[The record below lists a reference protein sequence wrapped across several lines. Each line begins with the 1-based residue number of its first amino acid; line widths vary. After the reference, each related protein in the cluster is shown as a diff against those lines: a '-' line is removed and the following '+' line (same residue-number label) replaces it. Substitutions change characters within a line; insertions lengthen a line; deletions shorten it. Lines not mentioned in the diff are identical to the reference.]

1 MKLWYDNQVA
11 LHIVTNHFFHER
23 FKPIAIDCYFIQ
35 EKIPDIATSYDKK
48 QLHDIFQKA

>member
-11 LHIVTNHFFHER
+11 LHIVSIIFFHER
-23 FKPIAIDCYFIQ
+23 FKDIAIECYFVQ
-35 EKIPDIATSYDKK
+35 EKIPDIATSYVKK